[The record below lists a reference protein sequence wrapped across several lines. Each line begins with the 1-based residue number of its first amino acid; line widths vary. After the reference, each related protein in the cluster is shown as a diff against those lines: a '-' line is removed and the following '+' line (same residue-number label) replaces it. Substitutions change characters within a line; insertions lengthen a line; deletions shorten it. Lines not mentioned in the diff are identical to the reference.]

1 MGEPS
6 SWFQQQ
12 LNEEAKRIGKSA
24 TDRLAIE
31 IPTLPSDIL
40 QYFYQEYSIQMAAS
54 VISNR
59 MLQYFMEQITAIIES
74 PVQPVI
80 FNSEGEHPVRSLLDK
95 ETNTI
100 KISKMYE
107 DSENDVIE
115 SVIIF
120 LKMELQ
126 QIAAMSQARAQA
138 QAQSQNRIQT
148 AGGGMMGSPFA
159 R

>member
-1 MGEPS
+1 MSEIS

-12 LNEEAKRIGKSA
+12 INDEAKRIGKSA

-31 IPTLPSDIL
+31 IPTLPTEIL
-40 QYFYQEYSIQMAAS
+40 QYFYREYSIQMAAS
-54 VISNR
+54 AISNR
-59 MLQYFMEQITAIIES
+59 MLQYFMEQIVALQHRDAVTNGFKDINETNYR
-74 PVQPVI
+74 VQ
-80 FNSEGEHPVRSLLDK
+80 SLLDP

-107 DSENDVIE
+107 DNENEVID
-115 SVIIF
+115 SVIVF

-126 QIAAMSQARAQA
+126 QISMMSQARAQ
-138 QAQSQNRIQT
+138 SENRIQPV
-148 AGGGMMGSPFA
+148 GGNIRSPLS

>member
-1 MGEPS
+1 MSEPS

-31 IPTLPSDIL
+31 IPTLPTDIL

-59 MLQYFMEQITAIIES
+59 MLQYFMEQIIALQHMDLAGHGYKDVNDTNYRI
-74 PVQPVI
+74 Q
-80 FNSEGEHPVRSLLDK
+80 SLLDP
-95 ETNTI
+95 ETKLI

-107 DSENDVIE
+107 DSENEVID
-115 SVIIF
+115 SVIVF

-126 QIAAMSQARAQA
+126 QIAMMSQARAQA
-138 QAQSQNRIQT
+138 QNRIQP
-148 AGGGMMGSPFA
+148 AGGGMGSPLA

>member
-1 MGEPS
+1 MSEPS
-6 SWFQQQ
+6 SWFQKQ
-12 LNEEAKRIGKSA
+12 LNKEAKRIGKSA

-59 MLQYFMEQITAIIES
+59 MLQYFMEQIIALQHRDLVTNGHKDINETNYR
-74 PVQPVI
+74 VQ
-80 FNSEGEHPVRSLLDK
+80 SLLDP

-148 AGGGMMGSPFA
+148 AGGSPFT